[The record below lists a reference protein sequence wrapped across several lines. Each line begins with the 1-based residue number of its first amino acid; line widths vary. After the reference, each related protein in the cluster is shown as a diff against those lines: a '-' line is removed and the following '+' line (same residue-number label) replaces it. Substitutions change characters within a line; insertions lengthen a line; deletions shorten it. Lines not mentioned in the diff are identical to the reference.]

1 MFKKSLL
8 ILALFF
14 ASPVY
19 ADFDPMSDEPIT
31 NVEEFWQEQKKA
43 EDSTTIEEP
52 EFNDVQEQ
60 DSEVKVESTKNYVE
74 IYNNLEPA
82 SHSYMHNM
90 DPDQYY
96 DIKDT
101 AWSPYPLFRLNSP
114 IYFKDRTIEPGY
126 YLLTPREHKDKWYL
140 LFKQNGNVVHIIP
153 VYERDIVPEL
163 FYDKHLPKPKYTRA
177 QKIHMGV
184 LNWFGKFDSSKR
196 REPVKNYLEI
206 NDLENNFVSIVVYY
220 GNHKYSTIFRT
231 VKL

>member
-140 LFKQNGNVVHIIP
+140 LFKQNGNVLHIIP

>member
-1 MFKKSLL
+1 MLRKCLL
-8 ILALFF
+8 IIALFF
-14 ASPVY
+14 ISPAF
-19 ADFDPMSDEPIT
+19 ADFDPMSEEPIT
-31 NVEEFWQEQKKA
+31 NVEEFWQEKSVQPSSENVDA
-43 EDSTTIEEP
+43 ELDIA
-52 EFNDVQEQ
+52 DVETV
-60 DSEVKVESTKNYVE
+60 EVKPSKNYAE
-74 IYNNLEPA
+74 IYKNLAPA
-82 SHSYMHNM
+82 THSYMHNM

-126 YLLTPREHKDKWYL
+126 YLLTPREHNDKWYL
-140 LFKQNGNVVHIIP
+140 LFKQNGNVAHIIP

-163 FYDKHLPKPKYTRA
+163 FYEKHLAKPKYTKA

-184 LNWFGKFDSSKR
+184 LNWFGKFSSSKR
-196 REPVKNYLEI
+196 KEPVKSYLEI

-231 VKL
+231 VQL

>member
-8 ILALFF
+8 ILALFL

-52 EFNDVQEQ
+52 EFNEVQEQ